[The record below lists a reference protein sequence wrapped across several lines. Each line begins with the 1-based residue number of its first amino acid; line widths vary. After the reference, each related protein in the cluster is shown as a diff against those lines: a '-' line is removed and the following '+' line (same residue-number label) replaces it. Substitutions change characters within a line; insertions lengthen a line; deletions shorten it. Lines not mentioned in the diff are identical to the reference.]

1 MPPTPAHRHFPKF
14 HPDWLSALGFCLL
27 SEQLVDDSAE
37 PLGGTIRV
45 LVGSGAH
52 VLLFKEQALAVS
64 AGR

>member
-1 MPPTPAHRHFPKF
+1 M
-14 HPDWLSALGFCLL
+14 
-27 SEQLVDDSAE
+27 DDSAE